1 MAGRRT
7 DLRIP
12 PGASVEEAAAI
23 AAAIDSHLQQSVS
36 DEEPDE
42 QGWHGRRWRFTR
54 QIESIQG
61 RTVRIPR
68 RAPTSPWRA
77 ADRTDRF

>member
-7 DLRIP
+7 DLEIP

-23 AAAIDSHLQQSVS
+23 AAAIDSHLQRSTD
-36 DEEPDE
+36 DEAEE
-42 QGWHGRRWRFTR
+42 RNWHGRRWRFTG

-61 RTVRIPR
+61 RTVRVPR